1 LEEIKKS
8 FWNKWLHLLF
18 GRAVP
23 SYKWRKEHPDLKE
36 GDVVLM
42 KEESMVSNDYR
53 LGRVVEVFK
62 GKDGHVRRDI
72 ITYKNPNEVAFRT
85 TERPIHKLILVVP
98 VDQA

>member
-1 LEEIKKS
+1 
-8 FWNKWLHLLF
+8 
-18 GRAVP
+18 
-23 SYKWRKEHPDLKE
+23 
-36 GDVVLM
+36 M

-62 GKDGHVRRDI
+62 GEDGHVRRAI

-85 TERPIHKLILVVP
+85 TEKPIHKLILVVP